1 MRITSSTVAALL
13 VAIAVPS
20 FGFAQ
25 IVVAYPPGP
34 PAHVARLDHAVPA
47 ATVTQPSDPI
57 ALANAK
63 PGVDFVRGAATVNV
77 DDPDHPKILF
87 TVSNQTASPI
97 PPDSVFVH
105 VASVYPG
112 KDGEPVVSLC
122 GYSGRLSDM
131 LKAPGSSA
139 AANATLAPGA
149 TVTIA
154 VPVGPG
160 PCVQKDPQQN
170 VGFLVHLTGDGTHHF
185 AGDDVPR
192 MREALAALRADA
204 QQ

>member
-1 MRITSSTVAALL
+1 MRIASSTVAALL
-13 VAIAVPS
+13 VVGAIPS
-20 FGFAQ
+20 LAFAQ

-34 PAHVARLDHAVPA
+34 PSHVARLDHAVPV
-47 ATVTQPSDPI
+47 ATVTQLNDPI
-57 ALANAK
+57 ALADAK
-63 PGVDFVRGAATVNV
+63 PGVDFVRGAATVDV
-77 DDPDHPKILF
+77 GDPDHPKIIF

-97 PPDSVFVH
+97 PPDNVFVH

-112 KDGEPVVSLC
+112 RDGEPAVSLC
-122 GYSGRLSDM
+122 GYNGRLSEM
-131 LKAPGSSA
+131 LKTPGSSP

-154 VPVGPG
+154 IPVGPG
-160 PCVQKDPQQN
+160 PCVRQDPQQN
-170 VGFLVHLTGDGTHHF
+170 VGFLVHLTGDGRHHF

-192 MREALAALRADA
+192 LREALAALRADA